1 MSGPHQIGVTF
12 DSETCLIN
20 CCLNESKLTGQLCCL
35 VSCRWKAREM
45 AFLRFQGKP
54 RPEGRVSPP
63 RGATLWPR
71 SRAQHGGQQ
80 APPRRRVSAL
90 RVLVRCATC
99 QGPAAQLLSLWRQ
112 QPECGARPCRRG
124 VASESSAG
132 PRGGAASPGLTGR
145 AGAWTGCC
153 DWRKVPHL
161 AASVQHRR
169 RGSVQCAVQ
178 EAPGT
183 WGGGQRPVRPAHLVY
198 RCLWRPGS
206 PGAGAPPGGSL
217 GLAAECRVRRQ
228 GWEASP
234 LLPHTDPPC
243 SEAFQSWLE
252 RGCGGGSR
260 TPTIRIILRSCSLPK
275 TEHLPNCGFIRS
287 QSKTRAGAAR
297 VCGLPPWWQVPLWG
311 GARILQFFRT
321 ARSQR
326 RLQPRQ
332 MWAPCPRCSW

>member
-63 RGATLWPR
+63 RGARRGLAVER
-71 SRAQHGGQQ
+71 STAGSRRLPGAGSPHSVCWFDALPARVRPHSCSVSGG
-80 APPRRRVSAL
+80 S
-90 RVLVRCATC
+90 
-99 QGPAAQLLSLWRQ
+99 S
-112 QPECGARPCRRG
+112 PECGARPCRRG

-132 PRGGAASPGLTGR
+132 PR

-183 WGGGQRPVRPAHLVY
+183 WGRGQQPVRPAHLVY

-206 PGAGAPPGGSL
+206 PEAGAPPGGSL

-260 TPTIRIILRSCSLPK
+260 TPAIRIILRSCSLPK

-297 VCGLPPWWQVPLWG
+297 VCRLPPWWQVPLWG
-311 GARILQFFRT
+311 GARILQFFVIQSREVV
-321 ARSQR
+321 SFYI
-326 RLQPRQ
+326 LVIFF
-332 MWAPCPRCSW
+332 